1 MTLPMRTPLLI
12 LDLDE
17 TLVWATETASA
28 KDFDFRV
35 FRYDVIKRP
44 NLDVFLRKAFS
55 WFEVA
60 VWTSS
65 GEGYAQQVVKEVFN
79 DPSSLG
85 FVWTASRCIQ
95 RVDAE
100 TGEAHAL
107 KDLKKVRSR
116 GYALE
121 RVLMIDDSPEK
132 LRRQYGNH
140 LRLGPFEGDPNDSE
154 LLDVLPFLE
163 WLKDQE
169 NFRRVEKRN
178 WRSWRRP
185 R

>member
-1 MTLPMRTPLLI
+1 MTVAMKTPLLI

-17 TLVWATETASA
+17 TLLWATETAPASG
-28 KDFDFRV
+28 FDFRA
-35 FRYDVIKRP
+35 FQYFVIRRP
-44 NLDVFLRKAFS
+44 HLDVFLHEAFS

-65 GEGYAQQVVKEVFN
+65 GEDYARRVVNEIFD
-79 DPSSLG
+79 DPSTLE
-85 FVWTASRCIQ
+85 FVWTASRCTQ
-95 RVDAE
+95 RIDDE
-100 TGEAHAL
+100 TRKAYAL
-107 KDLKKVRSR
+107 KDLKKVRRR

-140 LRLGPFEGDPNDSE
+140 LRLEPFEGDPNHSE

-169 NFRRVEKRN
+169 NFRRVEKQS
-178 WRSWRRP
+178 WRDWRRP